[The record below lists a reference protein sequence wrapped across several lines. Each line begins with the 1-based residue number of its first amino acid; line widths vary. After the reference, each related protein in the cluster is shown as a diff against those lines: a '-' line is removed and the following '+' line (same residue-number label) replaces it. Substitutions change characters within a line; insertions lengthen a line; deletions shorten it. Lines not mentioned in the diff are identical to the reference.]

1 MSSQTFPILG
11 DTVSNGTVKNAEN
24 LGYRRD
30 VISSTPEL
38 AMRNDKV
45 KALTSFS
52 TRRKPIRS
60 EILLSSTVYRRA
72 FPQRLKNPVTLRRRL
87 PDDELDI

>member
-30 VISSTPEL
+30 VIPVTPESV
-38 AMRNDKV
+38 MRNDKV
-45 KALTSFS
+45 RELTSFW
-52 TRRKPIRS
+52 THTKPVRI
-60 EILLSSTVYRRA
+60 EILLSSMVYRRA
-72 FPQRLKNPVTLRRRL
+72 FPQRLKNLVT
-87 PDDELDI
+87 